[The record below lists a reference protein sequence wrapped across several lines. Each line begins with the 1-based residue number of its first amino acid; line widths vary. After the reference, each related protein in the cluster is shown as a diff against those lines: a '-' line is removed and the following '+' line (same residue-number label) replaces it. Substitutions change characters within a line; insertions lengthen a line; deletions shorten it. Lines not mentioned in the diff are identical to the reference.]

1 MARSVLNATSAS
13 ENKKDLST
21 MHMRSL
27 WSDAMRRLLKNRGA
41 AAGGVIFLLIIVVAI
56 IAPVIA
62 PYNPIKLHVSDSLQ
76 SPSGRHW
83 LGTDQFGRDTLSRII
98 YGSRVSVAMGLVA
111 VAISVVG
118 GSVLGLI
125 SGYFRGV
132 TDMLVSRLVDVMLGF
147 PGILLALVVIAVLG
161 TNLRSAMIAV
171 GVSGMP
177 IFIRVVRGSTLSARE
192 YQYVE
197 AARVVGCGNFRIL
210 FRHVMPNVSAPVIVL
225 STLGIPSAIIAG
237 AALSFLGLGIKPPTA
252 DWGEML
258 SNGRSFM
265 STAWWLSTFPGL
277 ALMVMV
283 MAINLFG
290 DGLRDALD
298 PRMKV

>member
-1 MARSVLNATSAS
+1 MSRTAVKTTEAS
-13 ENKKDLST
+13 RPGDELST
-21 MHMRSL
+21 MRMRSL
-27 WSDAMRRLLKNRGA
+27 WSDALRRLLANRGA
-41 AAGGVIFLLIIVVAI
+41 AVGGIIFLLIIVIAI
-56 IAPVIA
+56 IAPVLA
-62 PYNPIKLHVSDSLQ
+62 PSNPIKLNVVDSLQ
-76 SPSGRHW
+76 APSSRHW
-83 LGTDQFGRDTLSRII
+83 LGTDQFGRDILSRII
-98 YGSRVSVAMGLVA
+98 YGSRISVAMGVVA

-118 GSVLGLI
+118 GSVLGLV

-161 TNLRSAMIAV
+161 TNLSSAMIAV

-197 AARVVGCGNFRIL
+197 AARVVGCGHTRIL
-210 FRHVMPNVSAPVIVL
+210 FRHVMPNVAAPIIVL
-225 STLGIPSAIIAG
+225 ATLGIPSAIIAG

-277 ALMVMV
+277 ALMIMV

>member
-1 MARSVLNATSAS
+1 MSRTAVNETSVS
-13 ENKKDLST
+13 ENGHELGT
-21 MHMRSL
+21 MRMRSL
-27 WSDAMRRLLKNRGA
+27 WSDAIRRLLANRGA
-41 AAGGVIFLLIIVVAI
+41 AVGGVVFLLILVVAI
-56 IAPVIA
+56 IAPLLA
-62 PYNPIKLHVSDSLQ
+62 PFDPIKLNVVDSLQ
-76 SPSGRHW
+76 APSGRHW
-83 LGTDQFGRDTLSRII
+83 LGTDQFGRDILSRII
-98 YGSRVSVAMGLVA
+98 YGARISVAMGVVA
-111 VAISVVG
+111 VAISVIG
-118 GSVLGLI
+118 GSVLGLVA
-125 SGYFRGV
+125 GYFRGV

-161 TNLRSAMIAV
+161 TNLSSAMIAV

-197 AARVVGCGNFRIL
+197 AARVVGCSNFRIL
-210 FRHVMPNVSAPVIVL
+210 FRHVMPNVAAPIIVL
-225 STLGIPSAIIAG
+225 ATLGIPSAIIAG

-277 ALMVMV
+277 ALMIMV

>member
-1 MARSVLNATSAS
+1 
-13 ENKKDLST
+13 
-21 MHMRSL
+21 MRSL
-27 WSDAMRRLLKNRGA
+27 WSDALRRLLANRGA
-41 AAGGVIFLLIIVVAI
+41 AVGGIIFLLIIVIAI
-56 IAPVIA
+56 IAPVLA
-62 PYNPIKLHVSDSLQ
+62 PSNPIKLNVVDSLQ
-76 SPSGRHW
+76 APSSRHW
-83 LGTDQFGRDTLSRII
+83 LGTDQFGRDILSRII
-98 YGSRVSVAMGLVA
+98 YGSRISVAMGVVA

-118 GSVLGLI
+118 GSVLGLV

-161 TNLRSAMIAV
+161 TNLSSAMIAV

-197 AARVVGCGNFRIL
+197 AARVVGCGHTRIL
-210 FRHVMPNVSAPVIVL
+210 FRHVMPNVAAPIIVL
-225 STLGIPSAIIAG
+225 ATLGIPSAIIAG

-277 ALMVMV
+277 ALMIMV

>member
-41 AAGGVIFLLIIVVAI
+41 AVGGVIFLLIIVVAI

-265 STAWWLSTFPGL
+265 SAAWWLSTFPGL

>member
-1 MARSVLNATSAS
+1 
-13 ENKKDLST
+13 
-21 MHMRSL
+21 
-27 WSDAMRRLLKNRGA
+27 
-41 AAGGVIFLLIIVVAI
+41 
-56 IAPVIA
+56 
-62 PYNPIKLHVSDSLQ
+62 
-76 SPSGRHW
+76 
-83 LGTDQFGRDTLSRII
+83 
-98 YGSRVSVAMGLVA
+98 
-111 VAISVVG
+111 
-118 GSVLGLI
+118 
-125 SGYFRGV
+125 
-132 TDMLVSRLVDVMLGF
+132 
-147 PGILLALVVIAVLG
+147 
-161 TNLRSAMIAV
+161 MIAV

-197 AARVVGCGNFRIL
+197 AARVVGCGHTRIL
-210 FRHVMPNVSAPVIVL
+210 FRHVMPNVAAPIIVL
-225 STLGIPSAIIAG
+225 ATLGIPSAIIAG

-277 ALMVMV
+277 ALMIMV

>member
-1 MARSVLNATSAS
+1 MSRTAVNATEVS
-13 ENKKDLST
+13 ENGHELGT
-21 MHMRSL
+21 MRMRSL
-27 WSDAMRRLLKNRGA
+27 WSDALRRLLANRGA
-41 AAGGVIFLLIIVVAI
+41 AVGGIIFLLIIIVAI
-56 IAPVIA
+56 IAPVLA
-62 PYNPIKLHVSDSLQ
+62 PYDPIKLNVVDSLQ
-76 SPSGRHW
+76 GPSGRHW
-83 LGTDQFGRDTLSRII
+83 LGTDQFGRDILSRII
-98 YGSRVSVAMGLVA
+98 YGSRISVAMGVVA
-111 VAISVVG
+111 VTISVVG
-118 GSVLGLI
+118 GSVLGLV

-161 TNLRSAMIAV
+161 TNLSRAMIAD

-210 FRHVMPNVSAPVIVL
+210 FRHVMPNVAAPIIVL
-225 STLGIPSAIIAG
+225 ATLGIPSAIIAG

-277 ALMVMV
+277 ALMIMV

>member
-1 MARSVLNATSAS
+1 MSRTAVNTTEAS
-13 ENKKDLST
+13 ENGHELST
-21 MHMRSL
+21 MRMRSL
-27 WSDAMRRLLKNRGA
+27 WSDAVGRLLANRGA
-41 AAGGVIFLLIIVVAI
+41 AVGGVIFLLIIIVAI
-56 IAPVIA
+56 IAPVLA
-62 PYNPIKLHVSDSLQ
+62 PYDPIKLNVVDSLQ
-76 SPSGRHW
+76 SPNSRHW
-83 LGTDQFGRDTLSRII
+83 LGTDQFGRDILSRII
-98 YGSRVSVAMGLVA
+98 YGSRISVAMGVVA
-111 VAISVVG
+111 VTISVVG
-118 GSVLGLI
+118 GSVLGLV

-161 TNLRSAMIAV
+161 TNLSSAMIAV

-210 FRHVMPNVSAPVIVL
+210 FRHVMPNVAAPIIVL
-225 STLGIPSAIIAG
+225 ATLGIPSAIIAG

-265 STAWWLSTFPGL
+265 SSAWWLSTFPGL

>member
-41 AAGGVIFLLIIVVAI
+41 AVGGVIFLLIIVVAI

-83 LGTDQFGRDTLSRII
+83 LGTDQFGRDTLSRIVF
-98 YGSRVSVAMGLVA
+98 GSRVSVAMGLVA

-118 GSVLGLI
+118 GSVLGLV
-125 SGYFRGV
+125 SGYFRGM

-197 AARVVGCGNFRIL
+197 AARVVGCGHFRIL